1 MAAAAIAAIGVGIAG
16 YGAYQ
21 SSSSASQSNALQA
34 QSVAIQQEQLALQKK
49 SMELDARRRR
59 RDIIRQNV
67 AARSAALA
75 TTVAQGAQFG
85 SALPGAYGGIEGR
98 TGTNLLGIDQNL
110 EIGRDMFGLKSRG
123 AEVSGQIAN
132 ANSNA
137 ASGAAMTSLGGALV
151 TNSGQIAKIGT
162 YFTSGS

>member
-49 SMELDARRRR
+49 SMELDARRR

-151 TNSGQIAKIGT
+151 TNSGQLAKVGT
-162 YFTSGS
+162 YFTS